1 MKENLWH
8 CLIKARRQK
17 LAQTLVWLAVLG
29 ATPMLAAET
38 STTGVATVEQA
49 GTITVKGHVAD
60 SAGEALIGV
69 SVAVKGGST
78 GAITDLDGNY
88 SLNVQKGKT
97 LVFSY
102 IGYKVQEIVVT
113 GNVLNVTMKDD
124 SQTLDEVVVVGF
136 GTQKKVNL
144 TGSVGVVDSKSLE
157 ARPITNL
164 SQGLQGVVPGLQIS
178 FTSGELNQSGS
189 MNVRGTGTIGDGSSG
204 SPLVLI
210 DGMEGDIN
218 AINPQDIENISV
230 LKDAAASSIYGS
242 RAPGG
247 VILITTKKGKSGK
260 PSINYNNNFRFN
272 SPLNMPHM
280 ADSYSFALAINDQLT
295 NGGQSPMYSEK
306 KLQQILDYLHNICGL
321 RMLDVGM
328 HLMTQI
334 VRMLCQPLILI
345 GCMSCLVIVLLRSI
359 QLV

>member
-102 IGYKVQEIVVT
+102 IGYKV
-113 GNVLNVTMKDD
+113 
-124 SQTLDEVVVVGF
+124 
-136 GTQKKVNL
+136 
-144 TGSVGVVDSKSLE
+144 
-157 ARPITNL
+157 P
-164 SQGLQGVVPGLQIS
+164 
-178 FTSGELNQSGS
+178 
-189 MNVRGTGTIGDGSSG
+189 
-204 SPLVLI
+204 
-210 DGMEGDIN
+210 
-218 AINPQDIENISV
+218 
-230 LKDAAASSIYGS
+230 
-242 RAPGG
+242 
-247 VILITTKKGKSGK
+247 
-260 PSINYNNNFRFN
+260 
-272 SPLNMPHM
+272 
-280 ADSYSFALAINDQLT
+280 
-295 NGGQSPMYSEK
+295 
-306 KLQQILDYLHNICGL
+306 
-321 RMLDVGM
+321 
-328 HLMTQI
+328 
-334 VRMLCQPLILI
+334 
-345 GCMSCLVIVLLRSI
+345 
-359 QLV
+359 

>member
-178 FTSGELNQSGS
+178 FTSVN
-189 MNVRGTGTIGDGSSG
+189 
-204 SPLVLI
+204 
-210 DGMEGDIN
+210 
-218 AINPQDIENISV
+218 
-230 LKDAAASSIYGS
+230 
-242 RAPGG
+242 
-247 VILITTKKGKSGK
+247 
-260 PSINYNNNFRFN
+260 
-272 SPLNMPHM
+272 
-280 ADSYSFALAINDQLT
+280 
-295 NGGQSPMYSEK
+295 
-306 KLQQILDYLHNICGL
+306 
-321 RMLDVGM
+321 
-328 HLMTQI
+328 
-334 VRMLCQPLILI
+334 
-345 GCMSCLVIVLLRSI
+345 
-359 QLV
+359 